1 MSAAARSLIAAR
13 VGVLTALPL
22 VDENTT
28 ARPFGRHAWLTLAV
42 EPSRAEGGTRW
53 AGEGGRARLTLHHPL
68 GEGPNGAEALALILL
83 DGLSLRR
90 LSDDGAALVIGAAQA
105 EPAHAEGPFWVLPL
119 TLPYH
124 VIRGR

>member
-28 ARPFGRHAWLTLAV
+28 AR
-42 EPSRAEGGTRW
+42 PSRAEGGTRW